1 MSLPEVT
8 HRFGEQ
14 AKRRAARL
22 HTPDFATAAAS
33 DRPLPALPG
42 LRDGLLA
49 LGCQDALIAQWRE
62 AAGIA
67 QSGHFRLLGI
77 TWDGAAGAEKWH
89 LDPVTGRHWPADL
102 YCFNVPY
109 RHTPDFGDVK
119 YVWEVNRLQ
128 YLQPIAALAALT
140 SDAELAAYCAAEIA
154 SWIEHNPPFDGINW
168 ASGIELA
175 QRIVSLL
182 VVTSLI
188 GETEAFTPELK
199 ARLMATLAA
208 HGYWLMRFPSRFS
221 SANNHLIAE
230 AGALFLLGRLAPDLP
245 DAQRYAKYGRAVLA
259 SEALQQIH
267 ADGVGVEQSPT
278 YTAFTL
284 EWLVV
289 SAEVA
294 RRLGDPF
301 PAEVLERMARAGE
314 YLRWITDEGGNCP
327 RIGDDDEGRVIYS
340 TFAPESYCSAV
351 LGALATSLNRPELAP
366 PVVTPHLRH
375 ALTGLPEPSAAGP
388 QGLRC
393 FVEGGYTVVREGAGA
408 AAQLLVFDHGPLGYL
423 SIAAHGH
430 ADALAVWLHVGDQPV
445 LADAGTYLYHSGGA
459 WRDHFRGTPA
469 HNTLTVAGADSSR
482 IAGAF
487 NWIEQATAALVTVD
501 DKPCAW
507 SVEAAHDGYVKPF
520 GLRHHR
526 EVALAGP
533 LQMTITDSL
542 AGAGIAQPVE
552 IGFLVHPDLR
562 IAASGEGWRIH
573 DDRRVLLTIHAN
585 GRVNGSIQEGA
596 ERPPRGWYSP
606 GFGEKAPAQR
616 LVFCGLM
623 GADQRVRFDVAILP
637 DG

>member
-1 MSLPEVT
+1 
-8 HRFGEQ
+8 
-14 AKRRAARL
+14 
-22 HTPDFATAAAS
+22 
-33 DRPLPALPG
+33 
-42 LRDGLLA
+42 
-49 LGCQDALIAQWRE
+49 
-62 AAGIA
+62 
-67 QSGHFRLLGI
+67 
-77 TWDGAAGAEKWH
+77 
-89 LDPVTGRHWPADL
+89 
-102 YCFNVPY
+102 
-109 RHTPDFGDVK
+109 
-119 YVWEVNRLQ
+119 
-128 YLQPIAALAALT
+128 
-140 SDAELAAYCAAEIA
+140 
-154 SWIEHNPPFDGINW
+154 
-168 ASGIELA
+168 
-175 QRIVSLL
+175 
-182 VVTSLI
+182 
-188 GETEAFTPELK
+188 
-199 ARLMATLAA
+199 MATLAA

-230 AGALFLLGRLAPDLP
+230 AGALFLLGRLVPDLP

-375 ALTGLPEPSAAGP
+375 ALTGLPEPSAGGP

-430 ADALAVWLHVGDQPV
+430 ADALAVWLHIGDQPV
-445 LADAGTYLYHSGGA
+445 LADAGTYLYHAGGA
-459 WRDHFRGTPA
+459 WRDHFRCTPA
-469 HNTLTVAGADSSR
+469 HNTLTVAGTDSSR

-487 NWIEQATAALVTVD
+487 NWTEQATAALVTVD

-526 EVALAGP
+526 QVALAGP

-552 IGFLVHPDLR
+552 IGFLVHPDLH
-562 IAASGEGWRIH
+562 IASSGEGCRIH
-573 DDRRVLLTIHAN
+573 DDTRVLLTIHAN
-585 GRVNGSIQEGA
+585 GRVNGSIQEVVHQF
-596 ERPPRGWYSP
+596 EIC
-606 GFGEKAPAQR
+606 F
-616 LVFCGLM
+616 L
-623 GADQRVRFDVAILP
+623 
-637 DG
+637 